1 MTSPSNAPS
10 RNLRK
15 LGHVKPP
22 VDAAQALLA
31 ALRAE
36 LSWRKQRYGAGG
48 VFSDRLIVQGFAS
61 VPCEND
67 HIRKIAQA
75 MSPFVNT
82 DVLEDV
88 DAMAFKHVDWHN
100 DYWPRVGGRAP
111 YFFHLFLS
119 GGGKLFVGKQSLTV
133 RRGDV
138 IMHSPNVQHKFVPNT
153 PQTVTM
159 CVTGAANA
167 TALKGCK

>member
-1 MTSPSNAPS
+1 MSLSNTPS

-15 LGHVKPP
+15 LGNVKLPM
-22 VDAAQALLA
+22 DAVQVLKDAM
-31 ALRAE
+31 RADM
-36 LSWRKQRYGAGG
+36 SWRKQRYGGA
-48 VFSDRLIVQGFAS
+48 FYDRMLIQGFATSQRTS
-61 VPCEND
+61 VSL
-67 HIRKIAQA
+67 QSLVQM

-82 DVLEDV
+82 AALEDI
-88 DAMAFKHVDWHN
+88 DAIAFKHVDWHN
-100 DYWPRVGGRAP
+100 DNWPRVGGRAP

-153 PQTVTM
+153 PQTITM
-159 CVTGAANA
+159 CATGAANA